1 VNRSPDTPGS
11 PVLTSPAFEHG
22 DGVYLLTHS
31 VGRPPRDSAGAF
43 DAMFHAPWRGAGE
56 PWSAWMGVI
65 DEFCAVLARLLGARA
80 DDICPQPD
88 VSTAFTRVLR
98 CVPSLT
104 DRREVLLSTR
114 DFPSLGFVA
123 AGLQNLGLT
132 LRFLP
137 ADADESDPQ
146 QWRAAI
152 TDNTAVV
159 LVTQVQSNTGVQVPA
174 AEICAAVRERGALAI
189 VDAAQAAGIV
199 AIDVTAIGADF
210 LVGSCVKWLCG
221 GPGAGF
227 LWVAPDIVARCEPGA
242 LGWFSH
248 ADPFEFDIHS
258 FRYHHGAKRFWGGTP
273 SVAPCAIAAHSITR
287 LLEIGIESIRRHNLA
302 LGDRLRAGV
311 APECRISPA
320 AADRRGGTV
329 VLDFADRNDRVAQAL
344 ADAGV
349 HVDRRRR
356 GFRFSPHVC
365 NDVDDIDEVLGVL
378 RGAGVGSG

>member
-1 VNRSPDTPGS
+1 VNRPSVPSG
-11 PVLTSPAFEHG
+11 SPAFPSPAFARSEA
-22 DGVYLLTHS
+22 VYLLNHS
-31 VGRPPRDSAGAF
+31 VGRPPRDSAAAF
-43 DAMFHAPWRGAGE
+43 DAMFHEPWRAAGE
-56 PWSAWMGVI
+56 PWSAWLAVI
-65 DEFCAVLARLLGARA
+65 DEFCAVLARVLGGRP

-104 DRREVLLSTR
+104 ARREILLSEK
-114 DFPSLGFVA
+114 DFPSLAFVA
-123 AGLQNLGLT
+123 DGLQALGLE

-137 ADADESDPQ
+137 ENADESDPE

-159 LVTQVQSNTGVQVPA
+159 LVTQVQSNTGVQLPVP
-174 AEICAAVRERGALAI
+174 EICAVVRECGALSV

-199 AIDVTAIGADF
+199 AIDVARMRADF

-227 LWVAPDIVARCEPGA
+227 LWVDPDLVARCEPGG

-248 ADPFEFDIHS
+248 ADPFEFDIHN
-258 FRYHHGAKRFWGGTP
+258 FRYHGGARRFWGGTP

-287 LLEIGIESIRRHNLA
+287 LLDIGMEAIRRHNLA
-302 LGDRLRAGV
+302 LGDRLREGV
-311 APECRISPA
+311 SPECRVSPA
-320 AADRRGGTV
+320 AAARRGGTV
-329 VLDFADRNDRVAQAL
+329 VLDFADGNDAVARAF

-349 HVDRRRR
+349 HVDRRRP
-356 GFRFSPHVC
+356 GFRFSPHIS
-365 NDVDDIDEVLGVL
+365 NDTDDIDAVLAVL
-378 RGAGVGSG
+378 RGAGVAAF